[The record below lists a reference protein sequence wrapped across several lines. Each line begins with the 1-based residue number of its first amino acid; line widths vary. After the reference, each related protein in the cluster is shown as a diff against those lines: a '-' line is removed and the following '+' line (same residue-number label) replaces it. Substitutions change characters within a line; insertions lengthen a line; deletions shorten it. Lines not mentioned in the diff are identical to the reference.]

1 MWFLLADVD
10 KSYSRARW
18 ELRREESEMQNLQ
31 ESINAEIFT
40 LRKLFGDADVKV
52 KFFANIFK
60 LLGSEAKQMQDIL
73 PQKVMFIQWK
83 VLKKIAC
90 LERAR
95 ARAQPT

>member
-1 MWFLLADVD
+1 
-10 KSYSRARW
+10 
-18 ELRREESEMQNLQ
+18 MQNLQ

-73 PQKVMFIQWK
+73 PQKVMFIQ
-83 VLKKIAC
+83 
-90 LERAR
+90 
-95 ARAQPT
+95 